1 MMKAW
6 EITYKDLKLLARDR
20 RAAFVLVAFPLI
32 FIGIL
37 GKSLERL
44 PERMEPKPRQ
54 NSAAD
59 HQTEPLQT
67 GNQESEKES
76 ETSDVYHQ
84 LVPGFTVM
92 FVFFLVNIM
101 ARSFIHERQLGTL
114 NRLRIAP
121 LSPSSLL
128 IGKTAPFFIVSLIQT
143 AVLFLAGRFVW
154 GMTWGNQPW
163 LLLPVVVTT
172 SLSATALGL
181 LVATLVRTDS
191 QVSAY
196 ANVVV
201 ITMAG
206 ISGCFVPRDW
216 LSESMQR
223 VSKATPHAWAL
234 IGYHEILSAEA
245 PSLGVVTQSCGMLL
259 GFSLLFF
266 LLGCLRFSRVE

>member
-6 EITYKDLKLLARDR
+6 EITFKDLKLLARDR

-32 FIGIL
+32 FIAMIGL
-37 GKSLERL
+37 SMGRL
-44 PERMEPKPRQ
+44 QERMEDPEKP
-54 NSAAD
+54 AD
-59 HQTEPLQT
+59 GIQTEQAPASQ
-67 GNQESEKES
+67 QESQTAS
-76 ETSDVYHQ
+76 ERSDVYEQ

-101 ARSFIHERQLGTL
+101 TRSFIHERQLGTL

-128 IGKTAPFFIVSLIQT
+128 IGKTAPFFIISLIQT

-154 GMTWGNQPW
+154 GMTWGTEPW
-163 LLLPVVVTT
+163 LLLPVIVTT
-172 SLSATALGL
+172 SLAATALGL

-206 ISGCFVPRDW
+206 ISGCFMPRDW
-216 LSESMQR
+216 LPESIQLL
-223 VSKATPHAWAL
+223 SLSTPHAWSL
-234 IGYHEILSAEA
+234 IGYQEILSAEA
-245 PSLGVVTQSCGMLL
+245 PSLGVVAQSCGILL
-259 GFSLLFF
+259 GFSLFFF
-266 LLGCLRFSRVE
+266 LLGCLRFGRVD

>member
-6 EITYKDLKLLARDR
+6 QITFKDLKLLARDR

-32 FIGIL
+32 FIALIGL
-37 GKSLERL
+37 SMGRL
-44 PERMEPKPRQ
+44 QARMEPRE
-54 NSAAD
+54 NSTAD
-59 HQTEPLQT
+59 HQTEQLQT
-67 GNQESEKES
+67 GQQESEKDI
-76 ETSDVYHQ
+76 ETSDVYRQ

-114 NRLRIAP
+114 KRLRIAP
-121 LSPSSLL
+121 LRPSSLL

-154 GMTWGNQPW
+154 GMSWGNQPW

-206 ISGCFVPRDW
+206 ISGCFMPRDW
-216 LSESMQR
+216 LPESIR
-223 VSKATPHAWAL
+223 VTSLATPHAWAL
-234 IGYHEILSAEA
+234 IGYHEILSEKA
-245 PSLGVVTQSCGMLL
+245 PSLGVVTQSCGMLF
-259 GFSLLFF
+259 GFSLFFF
-266 LLGCLRFSRVE
+266 LLGCLLFSRAE

>member
-6 EITYKDLKLLARDR
+6 EITFKDLKLLARDR

-37 GKSLERL
+37 GLSFGQLQERRVG
-44 PERMEPKPRQ
+44 PERPSERTQ
-54 NSAAD
+54 AE
-59 HQTEPLQT
+59 QTQA
-67 GNQESEKES
+67 GQQKS
-76 ETSDVYHQ
+76 ETDREKSDAYRQ

-128 IGKTAPFFIVSLIQT
+128 IGKTAPFFIISLIQT

-154 GMTWGNQPW
+154 GMTWGVQPW
-163 LLLPVVVTT
+163 LLLPVMVTT

-206 ISGCFVPRDW
+206 ISGCFMPRDW
-216 LSESMQR
+216 LPESIQLL
-223 VSKATPHAWAL
+223 SLSTPHAWAL

-245 PSLGVVTQSCGMLL
+245 PSLGVVTQSCGILL

-266 LLGCLRFSRVE
+266 LLGCLRFGRVE

>member
-6 EITYKDLKLLARDR
+6 EITFKDLKLLARDR

-32 FIGIL
+32 FIAIL
-37 GKSLERL
+37 GPSMRRL
-44 PERMEPKPRQ
+44 QARMEGP
-54 NSAAD
+54 
-59 HQTEPLQT
+59 
-67 GNQESEKES
+67 

-154 GMTWGNQPW
+154 GMTWGVQPW
-163 LLLPVVVTT
+163 LLLPVVITT

-216 LSESMQR
+216 LPPSMQLA
-223 VSKATPHAWAL
+223 SLATPHAWAL
-234 IGYHEILSAEA
+234 IGYQEILTKEA
-245 PSLGVVTQSCGMLL
+245 PSLGVVTLSCGILL
-259 GFSLLFF
+259 GFSLFFF

>member
-1 MMKAW
+1 MKAW
-6 EITYKDLKLLARDR
+6 EITFKDLKLLARDR

-32 FIGIL
+32 FIAIL
-37 GKSLERL
+37 GLSFGQLQERRIGPESPSEETQADQQKS
-44 PERMEPKPRQ
+44 
-54 NSAAD
+54 
-59 HQTEPLQT
+59 
-67 GNQESEKES
+67 ESDREK
-76 ETSDVYHQ
+76 SDAYRQ

-128 IGKTAPFFIVSLIQT
+128 IGKTAPFFIISLIQT

-154 GMTWGNQPW
+154 GMTWGTQPW
-163 LLLPVVVTT
+163 LLLPVIVTT

-206 ISGCFVPRDW
+206 VSGCFVPRDW
-216 LSESMQR
+216 LPETMQLLSR
-223 VSKATPHAWAL
+223 ATPHAWAL
-234 IGYHEILSAEA
+234 IGYHEILTKEA